1 MITITL
7 QLNNK
12 TKNPLLAKQARKWQR
27 KFGRYRIRIHVRKG
41 RHLFIRER
49 TFSIEG
55 SKIQNMIW
63 G

>member
-41 RHLFIRER
+41 RHLFIREN
-49 TFSIEG
+49 
-55 SKIQNMIW
+55 IQY
-63 G
+63 